1 MRAIEYILP
10 AVDYLKFDTF
20 CYISPLSTR
29 AITYSPDSYS
39 FKVFTN
45 VVHDDLLSYE
55 IFKFFSMIPGE
66 YCHLYDEN

>member
-10 AVDYLKFDTF
+10 AFDYLKFDTF
-20 CYISPLSTR
+20 CHISPLSAR
-29 AITYSPDSYS
+29 AMTYSPEPYA

-45 VVHDDLLSYE
+45 SVSDGLLSYE